1 MERQGRPSG
10 SAAKSRSER
19 RREDT
24 RRRLMKATYEIIARR
39 GLEGLVIQEITE
51 AADVGYGSFYNHFSS
66 KEAIVDAVIEAALAH
81 GAALYGSVASIG
93 ADRVET
99 FAMELRSCLELSRI
113 DPAWGWFI
121 IRTMLSGQQIRQ
133 AMAERLKRSIE
144 GGIAAGVFAVED
156 AEMARHTV
164 GGLLMLGTVKIVN
177 DEAGPDYP
185 RRVAETAL
193 RLLGVPGDRIEGV
206 LARPMPDVTLTP
218 FLEAS

>member
-1 MERQGRPSG
+1 
-10 SAAKSRSER
+10 
-19 RREDT
+19 
-24 RRRLMKATYEIIARR
+24 MKATYEIIARR
-39 GLEGLVIQEITE
+39 GLEGLVIQDITE

-81 GAALYGSVASIG
+81 AAALYGRVAATG

-99 FAMELRSCLELSRI
+99 FAMELRSCLEMSRI
-113 DPAWGWFI
+113 DPVWGWFI
-121 IRTMLSGQQIRQ
+121 IRTMLSGQQIRL
-133 AMAERLKRSIE
+133 ATAERLKRSIE
-144 GGIAAGVFAVED
+144 GGIAAGVFVVED

-164 GGLLMLGTVKIVN
+164 GGLLILGTVKIVN

-193 RLLGVPGDRIEGV
+193 RLLGVSADRIETA
-206 LARPMPDVTLTP
+206 LDRPMPDVIAAP